1 MPQVFRGGSHC
12 RPCFLDLLTWNSG
25 SDSHVDGRGNASE
38 AAMTRRFMPVLL
50 ATAAAFSAA
59 APAWADYYI
68 LRESPA
74 GPCRIVDDRPADG
87 KSIVGG
93 DRSYPDRTL
102 AEKEMP
108 LLCKSQ

>member
-1 MPQVFRGGSHC
+1 
-12 RPCFLDLLTWNSG
+12 
-25 SDSHVDGRGNASE
+25 
-38 AAMTRRFMPVLL
+38 MTRHLMPVLL
-50 ATAAAFSAA
+50 AAAAALSAA

-74 GPCRIVDDRPADG
+74 GPCRIVDGRPADG

-93 DRSYPDRTL
+93 DRYYTDRAM

>member
-1 MPQVFRGGSHC
+1 
-12 RPCFLDLLTWNSG
+12 
-25 SDSHVDGRGNASE
+25 
-38 AAMTRRFMPVLL
+38 MTRRFMPVLL
-50 ATAAAFSAA
+50 TTAAALSAA

-108 LLCKSQ
+108 LLCKSQLLRLGLAARFVNAIEQRIAEKRLLDDGHLGFGSTCA

>member
-1 MPQVFRGGSHC
+1 
-12 RPCFLDLLTWNSG
+12 
-25 SDSHVDGRGNASE
+25 
-38 AAMTRRFMPVLL
+38 MTRRFMPVLFV
-50 ATAAAFSAA
+50 TAAALSAA

-68 LRESPA
+68 VRESAA
-74 GPCRIVDDRPADG
+74 GPCRIVDSRPADS

-93 DRSYPDRTL
+93 DRSYADRAV